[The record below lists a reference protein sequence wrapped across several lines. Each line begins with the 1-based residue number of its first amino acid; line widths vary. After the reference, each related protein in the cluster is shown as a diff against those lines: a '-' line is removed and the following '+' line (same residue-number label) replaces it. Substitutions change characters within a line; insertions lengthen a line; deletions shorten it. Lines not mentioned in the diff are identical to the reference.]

1 VSAADEGF
9 RSDALRAA
17 LDQAL
22 AGKPA
27 ELERLLCRMGAVVT
41 ARPNLKLA
49 AAFGAEMATVAGPAA
64 RLLTHLGADDAAP
77 DTDRVFLPL
86 AAAAGW
92 AGRIRAG
99 RDVEAAWAALDELA
113 GDERPPVRLGA
124 VEALAGL
131 GARAGGADELVARAL
146 SWLDSDDRER
156 KFGTAAVVVETLGLR
171 RVLSEVHDQPALLA
185 YLSAA
190 IAAVAD
196 APRSADRSD
205 GRRRLLA
212 ALPRTLASVVAATGR
227 SDASARWFEGECLAA
242 THPQVREALSR
253 TLQALREPAHGQ
265 TSTAVDALRA
275 SLESSAKPLRDP
287 TRLRPGTGRGKA
299 SRRTR

>member
-9 RSDALRAA
+9 RNDALRAA
-17 LDQAL
+17 LAQAL

-41 ARPNLKLA
+41 TRPNLKLT
-49 AAFGAEMATVAGPAA
+49 AAFGAEMAAVTGAA
-64 RLLTHLGADDAAP
+64 APLLTRLGAEDAAP
-77 DTDRVFLPL
+77 DTDRAFLPM

-99 RDVEAAWAALDELA
+99 RDVEVAWAALEELA
-113 GDERPPVRLGA
+113 ADERAPVRLGA
-124 VEALAGL
+124 VDALAGL
-131 GARAGGADELVARAL
+131 GARAGGADELVARAV

-156 KFGTAAVVVETLGLR
+156 KFGAAAVVIETLGLR
-171 RVLSEVHDQPALLA
+171 RVLSELHDQPALLG

-196 APRSADRSD
+196 APRSAERSD
-205 GRRRLLA
+205 ARRRLLA
-212 ALPRTLASVVAATGR
+212 ALPRTLAAVVSATARG
-227 SDASARWFEGECLAA
+227 DASVRWFEAECLAA
-242 THPQVREALSR
+242 THPPVRQALSE
-253 TLQALREPAHGQ
+253 TILALRDPAHGQ
-265 TSTAVDALRA
+265 NSTAIDALRA